1 MEHKTENM
9 SISLPRE
16 MKAHIKQWVKEGHF
30 GTPSDYMRSLVRE
43 DLRRRDQE
51 RLENTL
57 LQGLQSGRGTEI
69 KSKRDW
75 KKFWYNIDARAG
87 ERRVK
92 KYA

>member
-16 MKAHIKQWVKEGHF
+16 MKEHIKRWAKEGHF

-43 DLRRRDQE
+43 DFRRRDQE

-57 LQGLQSGRGTEI
+57 LQGLQSEPGMKI

-87 ERRVK
+87 ERRVG